1 MRVMLTSS
9 PVLEV
14 SARHYQSSPLD
25 NVIPPERIECA
36 TLPAVN
42 DAIDAYVAK
51 VKATGKAAVVT
62 AFQARPDTARKI
74 RGFDAAT
81 MRPVKVNF
89 PEIKGGETVTCG

>member
-14 SARHYQSSPLD
+14 SARHYQSSPMD
-25 NVIPPERIECA
+25 NVIPSERIECA
-36 TLPAVN
+36 TLPAVK

-51 VKATGKAAVVT
+51 VKATGKAAAVSV
-62 AFQARPDTARKI
+62 FHDRRDSARKI

-81 MRPVKVNF
+81 TGTIKVNF